1 VSWTGF
7 SPDGTVASRVRL
19 LEHARFTAYF
29 TWFERGLQKLYGCA
43 DAISLDSWDTWSTR
57 IADAYAR
64 DAAFHWQALRTM
76 GYETLLQDAYWDPG
90 DDTGHPELFKAAF
103 RIDKFMYGHHAT
115 CVAPNEFNPWT
126 RYGFEG
132 GDLDDYVALMQDIIR
147 RSRAAGKTV
156 ALKCAEAYCRNL
168 QFLPDDRNV
177 ARHVFGVPPHRL
189 SAEQKGLFGNYI
201 FNRCCE
207 LAAEL
212 DLPFQIHTGLAQL
225 AGSQPLRLEPI
236 LARYPRTRFVLFHS
250 GYPWVH
256 EVAGLAHNY
265 SNVLPSLTWTP
276 IISTSAAIRA
286 LHEYLDVAHS
296 VNTITWGS
304 DCHVA
309 EESIGALLAW
319 QFVVAKVLTERLAD
333 GRLTVKQAEELAR
346 KLMVENGRRV
356 YLGAS

>member
-1 VSWTGF
+1 
-7 SPDGTVASRVRL
+7 
-19 LEHARFTAYF
+19 
-29 TWFERGLQKLYGCA
+29 
-43 DAISLDSWDTWSTR
+43 
-57 IADAYAR
+57 
-64 DAAFHWQALRTM
+64 
-76 GYETLLQDAYWDPG
+76 
-90 DDTGHPELFKAAF
+90 
-103 RIDKFMYGHHAT
+103 
-115 CVAPNEFNPWT
+115 
-126 RYGFEG
+126 
-132 GDLDDYVALMQDIIR
+132 
-147 RSRAAGKTV
+147 
-156 ALKCAEAYCRNL
+156 
-168 QFLPDDRNV
+168 
-177 ARHVFGVPPHRL
+177 L